1 MSTLIQEAVEI
12 EVVETHT
19 EGQVTRTVMGGID
32 ESKLGRGS
40 VVEMR
45 ARLDDEYEWFRDFL
59 VKEPRG
65 HSNLVGCL
73 PVEVERD
80 DADLGMIFFDTADYL
95 DNCGDA
101 LIGTTTALI
110 ETGQLDP
117 QDSLRVETPGGV
129 VDLRVS
135 RDEHGGVDRIG
146 IQDMEG
152 FLYDHVTLQVDTA
165 WDDRVGAESQSIPVD
180 IAYGAGNWFGYV
192 DVNDLGISLDPADGD
207 RDRIIRYGV
216 DLRDTLNDSV
226 DVVDPRSGQEARIS
240 IITFCDETTDVH
252 RNAIVYG
259 AGSIGRSPCGT
270 GTAGKLALLHER
282 GDLELEEEYPHE
294 SMLGTRFY
302 GRILDVF
309 EENGVTV
316 TVGEVAGSAH
326 VISKGMLI
334 RQPDDEITGY
344 SL

>member
-1 MSTLIQEAVEI
+1 MSTLIQAAVEI
-12 EVVETHT
+12 DVIETHT
-19 EGQVTRTVMGGID
+19 EGQVTRTVVEGID
-32 ESKLGRGS
+32 ESKLGGGS
-40 VVEMR
+40 VVDKR

-73 PVEVERD
+73 PVEVDRE

-110 ETGQLDP
+110 ETGRLDP

-135 RDEHGGVDRIG
+135 LNEHGGVDRVG

-152 FLYDHVTLQVDTA
+152 FVYDHVTVPVDTG
-165 WDDRVGAESQSIPVD
+165 WDDVVTGDSHSIPVD
-180 IAYGAGNWFGYV
+180 IAYGAGNWFGYI
-192 DVNDLGISLDPADGD
+192 DSTDLGISLDPADGD
-207 RDRIIRYGV
+207 RDRIIRYGLA
-216 DLRDTLNDSV
+216 LRDTLNESV
-226 DVVDPRSGQEARIS
+226 EVVDPRTDQAARIS
-240 IITFCDETTDVH
+240 IITFCDETRDVH

-282 GDLELEEEYPHE
+282 GDLGLGEEYPHE
-294 SMLGTRFY
+294 SMLGTQFY
-302 GRILDVF
+302 GRILDVT
-309 EENGVTV
+309 EEAGVTV
-316 TVGEVAGSAH
+316 TVGEVAGGAH
-326 VISKGMLI
+326 VINTGTLI
-334 RQPDDEITGY
+334 QHPDDSITGY